1 MSTED
6 TSPEPPAGSSAP
18 TGAPQQHAGPPY
30 ATSTPGGA
38 GQPGPQPGGPG
49 APGGAPHQAP
59 GQSGGPSSGPSGGPS
74 SGMDGFFDTVR
85 RIGISRSEDRWVGGV
100 AGGVADRFGIDPLI
114 VRGILVVS
122 VFLTGAGLVLYGLAW
137 ALLPESRDGRIH
149 LQQAIRGDFDVAM
162 LGAAATTIVGL
173 SWNNGWLSW
182 WHFAGLEWL
191 NGLLWTAAVVVVI
204 VLVVNRRSDYRRYAA
219 NRATGQNAQHP
230 GGPVPP
236 KQPYPA
242 QPFTGAPAQQGPPP
256 QGWQQPRPPYGA
268 PAPGAQPAPGVTYP
282 AAPAAPSGPAY
293 TASAPV
299 PPPGYPAQRPVPP
312 QAYAAQQAAAQ
323 QAARAHDHARRRA
336 EREIERQRRA
346 EEQRAR
352 AARRPRGPGTAVV
365 GITLGVSLLGAAVL
379 LLLER
384 RDVIDVPFFYTWIGA
399 TIVLLG
405 LGVIVSGLRGR
416 TSGAL
421 GGLAIVA
428 TLIAL
433 PIAGL
438 NSSIDNID
446 ADLTARVS
454 DATYTVTSVQDAENG
469 FAFTFGNPVVDLSQ
483 LDLSTVGED
492 PVVVPIDLSAG
503 DLTVIV
509 PADTPVE
516 AEVRVLAGNA
526 TWTVDGERRSING
539 VNTRP
544 HTFVTDSVTDGAGPV
559 LLLEVDVSAGD
570 VTIREES

>member
-1 MSTED
+1 MTTED
-6 TSPEPPAGSSAP
+6 TSPEPPAGGSAP
-18 TGAPQQHAGPPY
+18 TGAPQQHTAPPS
-30 ATSTPGGA
+30 ATGSPGGG
-38 GQPGPQPGGPG
+38 GQPGTPPGGQ
-49 APGGAPHQAP
+49 AGGQ
-59 GQSGGPSSGPSGGPS
+59 S

-122 VFLTGAGLVLYGLAW
+122 IFLTGAGLVLYGLAW

-149 LQQAIRGDFDVAM
+149 LQQAVRGDFDVAM
-162 LGAAATTIVGL
+162 LGAAATTVVGL

-191 NGLLWTAAVVVVI
+191 NGLLWTAAVIVVI
-204 VLVVNRRSDYRRYAA
+204 VLVVNRRSEYRKYAT
-219 NRATGQNAQHP
+219 NRATPQNAQRP

-236 KQPYPA
+236 AQPYPG
-242 QPFTGAPAQQGPPP
+242 QPFTGAPAPHGQPP
-256 QGWQQPRPPYGA
+256 QAWQQPRPPYGA
-268 PAPGAQPAPGVTYP
+268 PAPGAQPAPGAAYP
-282 AAPAAPSGPAY
+282 ATPAAPSGPAY

-299 PPPGYPAQRPVPP
+299 PPPGYAAQSSVPP

-323 QAARAHDHARRRA
+323 QAARAQEQARRQA
-336 EREIERQRRA
+336 QRETERQRRA

-405 LGVIVSGLRGR
+405 LGVVVSGLRGR

-428 TLIAL
+428 TLVAL

-438 NSSIDNID
+438 NSSIDRFD
-446 ADLTARVS
+446 TDLTARVS

-469 FAFTFGNPVVDLSQ
+469 FAFTFGDPVVDLSQ
-483 LDLSTVGED
+483 LDLSTAGDD

-544 HTFVTDSVTDGAGPV
+544 HTFVTDSVSDGADPV

>member
-1 MSTED
+1 
-6 TSPEPPAGSSAP
+6 
-18 TGAPQQHAGPPY
+18 
-30 ATSTPGGA
+30 
-38 GQPGPQPGGPG
+38 
-49 APGGAPHQAP
+49 
-59 GQSGGPSSGPSGGPS
+59 
-74 SGMDGFFDTVR
+74 
-85 RIGISRSEDRWVGGV
+85 
-100 AGGVADRFGIDPLI
+100 
-114 VRGILVVS
+114 
-122 VFLTGAGLVLYGLAW
+122 
-137 ALLPESRDGRIH
+137 
-149 LQQAIRGDFDVAM
+149 
-162 LGAAATTIVGL
+162 
-173 SWNNGWLSW
+173 
-182 WHFAGLEWL
+182 
-191 NGLLWTAAVVVVI
+191 
-204 VLVVNRRSDYRRYAA
+204 
-219 NRATGQNAQHP
+219 
-230 GGPVPP
+230 
-236 KQPYPA
+236 
-242 QPFTGAPAQQGPPP
+242 
-256 QGWQQPRPPYGA
+256 
-268 PAPGAQPAPGVTYP
+268 
-282 AAPAAPSGPAY
+282 
-293 TASAPV
+293 
-299 PPPGYPAQRPVPP
+299 
-312 QAYAAQQAAAQ
+312 
-323 QAARAHDHARRRA
+323 
-336 EREIERQRRA
+336 ERETERQRRA

-365 GITLGVSLLGAAVL
+365 GTTLGVSLLGAAVL
-379 LLLER
+379 MLLER

-428 TLIAL
+428 TIIAL

-438 NSSIDNID
+438 SSVERFD

-483 LDLSTVGED
+483 LDLSTVGD
-492 PVVVPIDLSAG
+492 PVVVPIGLSAG

-509 PADTPVE
+509 PAGTPVE

-544 HTFVTDSVTDGAGPV
+544 HTFVTDSVSDGVDPV

>member
-18 TGAPQQHAGPPY
+18 TGAPQQHAGPPS
-30 ATSTPGGA
+30 ATSTPGGP
-38 GQPGPQPGGPG
+38 GQPVPGQPG
-49 APGGAPHQAP
+49 APGGTPNQP
-59 GQSGGPSSGPSGGPS
+59 PGPSSAQPDGQS

-191 NGLLWTAAVVVVI
+191 NGLLWTAAVIVVI

-219 NRATGQNAQHP
+219 NRASAQNAQHP

-236 KQPYPA
+236 RQPYPA
-242 QPFTGAPAQQGPPP
+242 QPFTGAPGQQGQPP

-268 PAPGAQPAPGVTYP
+268 PAPGPQPAPAAAYP
-282 AAPAAPSGPAY
+282 ATPAAPSGPVY

-299 PPPGYPAQRPVPP
+299 PPQGYPAQRPVPP

-336 EREIERQRRA
+336 ERETERQRRA

-379 LLLER
+379 MLLER
-384 RDVIDVPFFYTWIGA
+384 RAVIDVPFFYTWIGA

-428 TLIAL
+428 TIVAL

-438 NSSIDNID
+438 NSVERFD

-509 PADTPVE
+509 PAGTPVE

-544 HTFVTDSVTDGAGPV
+544 HTFVTDSVSDGAGPV

>member
-18 TGAPQQHAGPPY
+18 TGAPQQHAGPYP
-30 ATSTPGGA
+30 TNGPNGPSPSGA
-38 GQPGPQPGGPG
+38 GTPGGPG
-49 APGGAPHQAP
+49 QPGTPGSTPPEPAAQA
-59 GQSGGPSSGPSGGPS
+59 G
-74 SGMDGFFDTVR
+74 GMDGFFDTVR

-100 AGGVADRFGIDPLI
+100 AGGIGERFGIDPLI

-122 VFLTGAGLVLYGLAW
+122 VFLGGAGLVLYGLAW
-137 ALLPESRDGRIH
+137 ALLPEARDGRIH

-173 SWNNGWLSW
+173 SWNSGWLSW

-191 NGLLWTAAVVVVI
+191 NGLLWIAAVIVVVV
-204 VLVVNRRSDYRRYAA
+204 LLVNRRSEYRRYAA
-219 NRATGQNAQHP
+219 GRGQQP
-230 GGPVPP
+230 GGPAFQGAPVPP

-268 PAPGAQPAPGVTYP
+268 PAPGAQPVPGATYP
-282 AAPAAPSGPAY
+282 APPAAPSGPY
-293 TASAPV
+293 GASAPV
-299 PPPGYPAQRPVPP
+299 PPQGYPAQRPVPP
-312 QAYAAQQAAAQ
+312 QAYAAQQQAAAH

-336 EREIERQRRA
+336 ERETERLRRVEQQR
-346 EEQRAR
+346 ER

-365 GITLGVSLLGAAVL
+365 GTTLGVSLLGAAVL

-421 GGLAIVA
+421 GGLAIV
-428 TLIAL
+428 TTIIAL

-438 NSSIDNID
+438 NSSIDSID

-454 DATYTVTSVQDAENG
+454 DATYTVTSIQDAENG
-469 FAFTFGNPVVDLSQ
+469 FAFTFGDPVVDLSQ
-483 LDLSTVGED
+483 LDLSAVGED

-544 HTFVTDSVTDGAGPV
+544 HTFVTDSVSDGVGPV